1 MNIATRVDQTV
12 NQLKRVLDVE
22 LSAEQERKVRQ
33 AVQIALSDT
42 IHEIYHSSSQVI
54 NICCSADQD
63 LAHKLNQEIEL
74 TKQALI
80 TNLSSLR

>member
-33 AVQIALSDT
+33 AVQIALKHFGKDFAA
-42 IHEIYHSSSQVI
+42 IDRPE
-54 NICCSADQD
+54 
-63 LAHKLNQEIEL
+63 
-74 TKQALI
+74 
-80 TNLSSLR
+80 

>member
-33 AVQIALSDT
+33 AVQIALNDT

-54 NICCSADQD
+54 NVCCSADQD

-74 TKQALI
+74 AKQAVI